1 MPENNVVGTTEETRG
16 FRESACIHSKKIY
29 DSCKDK
35 DCLEDLQVFLTTASQ
50 EVLDRAL
57 TVKAK
62 SAELVFST
70 MDVEPVSFNRGCYT
84 VDVRFYYH
92 IIVDAF
98 VGAPRPVEICGIA
111 VFDKRVILFG
121 GETSSKTFSSRP
133 IFEDIYTNGTLPTAF
148 MEAVDPIIL
157 GIKMKDRHDH
167 HPKDC
172 GCFDLPPAVKAVL
185 EEDIN
190 TTCEG
195 RRLIVSLGQ
204 FSIIRLERDTQL
216 AIPVYDYCM
225 PEKECNCGDVPA
237 PEDPCVLFRQVNF
250 PVDEFFP
257 PDGTCG
263 TGTCSPC
270 PHPRRDCDESF

>member
-1 MPENNVVGTTEETRG
+1 MPENITTITGEENRC

-35 DCLEDLQVFLTTASQ
+35 DCLEDLRVYLTTASQ
-50 EVLDRAL
+50 DILDTAL

-84 VDVRFYYH
+84 VDVRFYYQ
-92 IIVDAF
+92 IIADAF
-98 VGAPRPVEICGIA
+98 VGALRPVEITGIS

-121 GETSSKTFSSRP
+121 GDTSSKTFSSRP
-133 IFEDIYTNGTLPTAF
+133 IFQDIFTNGTLPTAY

-157 GIKMKDRHDH
+157 GIKMKDRPDH
-167 HPKDC
+167 RSTDC
-172 GCFDLPPAVKAVL
+172 CCFDLPEPVKAVL
-185 EEDIN
+185 EDDISSS
-190 TTCEG
+190 CEG
-195 RRLIVSLGQ
+195 RRLLVSLGQ

-225 PEKECNCGDVPA
+225 PEKECNCGDVPQ
-237 PEDPCVLFRQVNF
+237 PEDPCTLFRQVNF

-257 PDGTCG
+257 PDGA
-263 TGTCSPC
+263 CSTSHC
-270 PHPRRDCDESF
+270 PRETCDETF

>member
-1 MPENNVVGTTEETRG
+1 MPETLSTNTAEESRCI
-16 FRESACIHSKKIY
+16 RESACIHSKKIY

-35 DCLEDLQVFLTTASQ
+35 DCLEDLRVFLTTGSQ
-50 EVLDRAL
+50 EILDKAL
-57 TVKAK
+57 SVKAK
-62 SAELVFST
+62 SAELCFAT

-84 VDVRFYYH
+84 VDVRFYYQ
-92 IIVDAF
+92 IVADAF
-98 VGAPRPVEICGIA
+98 VGSPRPVEIVGIS

-133 IFEDIYTNGTLPTAF
+133 IFEDIFTNGTLPTAY

-157 GIKMKDRHDH
+157 GMKMRDH
-167 HPKDC
+167 EHRPKDC
-172 GCFDLPPAVKAVL
+172 SCFDLPEPVKTIL
-185 EEDIN
+185 EEDISAS
-190 TTCEG
+190 CEG
-195 RRLIVSLGQ
+195 RRLYVSLGQ

-225 PEKECNCGDVPA
+225 PEKECNCGDVPT
-237 PEDPCVLFRQVNF
+237 PEDPCTLFRQVNF

-263 TGTCSPC
+263 TGHCPC
-270 PHPRRDCDESF
+270 PIVKDGCEDSF